1 MAVYL
6 SPVLQIGVR
15 AGGRSY
21 RIDLGYPQLRLGI
34 EADGRGVHE
43 SPEAVLADRWR
54 QNALRNAK
62 WSLLRFT
69 WSDVIHR
76 PWYVVDTVRE
86 ALAERGA
93 A

>member
-1 MAVYL
+1 LAT
-6 SPVLQIGVR
+6 P
-15 AGGRSY
+15 SY
-21 RIDLGYPQLRLGI
+21 DSAF

-43 SPEAVLADRWR
+43 SPEAVFADRWR

-76 PWYVVDTVRE
+76 PWYIVDTVRE
-86 ALAERGA
+86 ALAECGA